1 MDKESQGKE
10 AVPVEANQ
18 SHAEMDRYILA
29 VTERFF
35 AMKDLLSMHIL
46 APLFYGKGT
55 MEKCPEPY
63 RAQVYELIREA
74 EAVRREG
81 ELCCTEITEKQS
93 EAIQRLGDLEE
104 HGIKAP
110 ATAKP
115 LFMVIHELF
124 NETLRLGALVAQ
136 AISILKDLTHT
147 LELAG
152 NKNKDFEDIAERLKK
167 DMAEMHKTLLETMLD
182 TSAKITDHDARTT
195 ADHREHDTK
204 LEGMDAKVTATRNE
218 AREQLPG
225 RVTAGMA
232 AAALCKAF
240 ASAKLDPEATAT
252 KLRQRLRKAKLK
264 DVITLD
270 NRGTKA
276 YRIADVLDI
285 VKAHCAAS
293 RKPGSMDPGD
303 ASRFLAELTDIPG
316 RVRNPEET

>member
-46 APLFYGKGT
+46 TPLFYGKGA

-63 RAQVYELIREA
+63 RAQVYELIKEA

-195 ADHREHDTK
+195 AEHREHDTK
-204 LEGMDAKVTATRNE
+204 LEGVPPLVGAARDADARGIEAAEDWLDKLDLTEKHRKVYRQYRRGKTQ
-218 AREQLPG
+218 EQI
-225 RVTAGMA
+225 
-232 AAALCKAF
+232 AAALKCDVSTIRRYSKRINDAF
-240 ASAKLDPEATAT
+240 RAAGMVNPIVWGHKKSRAEVAT
-252 KLRQRLRKAKLK
+252 K
-264 DVITLD
+264 
-270 NRGTKA
+270 
-276 YRIADVLDI
+276 
-285 VKAHCAAS
+285 AAWAGGVTY
-293 RKPGSMDPGD
+293 PDDPDDDG
-303 ASRFLAELTDIPG
+303 AG
-316 RVRNPEET
+316 REE